1 MKNEHK
7 SEITE
12 ETVTEAKDAHPL
24 LPSVI
29 GLAVKTLLKKVTSA
43 ETERYNPELEVVFIS
58 YKNGIKK
65 SNVILTPDFLVQ
77 NLRTLR
83 PGFDLAIFARVLSKS
98 FSNFSSSNFSS
109 FAPWFSNFSSLVQN
123 FFLPQKRD

>member
-12 ETVTEAKDAHPL
+12 ETVTEAKDDHPL

-29 GLAVKTLLKKVTSA
+29 GLAVKTLLKKATSA

-58 YKNGIKK
+58 YKMV
-65 SNVILTPDFLVQ
+65 SR
-77 NLRTLR
+77 NLM
-83 PGFDLAIFARVLSKS
+83 
-98 FSNFSSSNFSS
+98 
-109 FAPWFSNFSSLVQN
+109 SSLPRT
-123 FFLPQKRD
+123 FWCKI

>member
-43 ETERYNPELEVVFIS
+43 ETERYNP
-58 YKNGIKK
+58 
-65 SNVILTPDFLVQ
+65 
-77 NLRTLR
+77 
-83 PGFDLAIFARVLSKS
+83 
-98 FSNFSSSNFSS
+98 
-109 FAPWFSNFSSLVQN
+109 
-123 FFLPQKRD
+123 

>member
-12 ETVTEAKDAHPL
+12 ETVTEAKDTHPL

-58 YKNGIKK
+58 YKSRIRKY
-65 SNVILTPDFLVQ
+65 NVILVPDFLVQ

-83 PGFDLAIFARVLSKS
+83 EPFLGF
-98 FSNFSSSNFSS
+98 
-109 FAPWFSNFSSLVQN
+109 
-123 FFLPQKRD
+123 